1 MKKLVY
7 FYFVFLCL
15 FFPLT
20 VTANTTTLHIAHT
33 NDLHAHLAPF
43 DANGQECQEITQPTC
58 LGGYARIKTLI
69 SNLRKQHSNL
79 IFLDAGD
86 RFSGTPFYALRKSQD
101 IARLTESLKYDAMTL
116 GNHDLDDGLEEL
128 SRFSKVVSAPIIAA
142 NVSFPPS
149 SPLSQ
154 RITSS
159 QIITRN
165 GKKIGII
172 GILTPETKI
181 ECTGAKNVIFKDITN
196 TLKKHVSDFSK
207 QGIDIIIVLS
217 HIGLDADKEL
227 AKQIPNIDIIV
238 GGHSHSFLSNDSSDE
253 NRDGPYP
260 IVIESENKD
269 KTLIVTAGMGGR
281 VVGLLHAVFD
291 SWGHIIEFSGN
302 PIKITNDISMD
313 PNMKKEIDAVSAQ
326 LEKILNTP
334 VIISKIPV
342 SLTPDKG
349 FCGLSCHI
357 AEVLTTAL
365 LKSGK
370 KNNVDVALL
379 NAGGIRAG
387 FPIGQISY
395 RHIIQVYPF
404 NSAVILVEMTGA
416 ELKEYIAHGIKKY
429 TPNTRT
435 NALIHPAGL
444 TYTFNSKTKQ
454 ITEILIQG
462 KPLSLH
468 KKYRVLL
475 PAFLADGGDGFP
487 VQEEQQV
494 FSYDMRN
501 TLIDSLKTIK
511 FISPLEARI
520 KTIDL

>member
-1 MKKLVY
+1 MNILS
-7 FYFVFLCL
+7 FTFIFLCL
-15 FFPLT
+15 FVPFS

-33 NDLHAHLAPF
+33 NDLHAHLTPF
-43 DANGQECQEITQPTC
+43 DIDGQECQDVTQPTC
-58 LGGYARIKTLI
+58 HGGYARIKTLI
-69 SNLRKQHSNL
+69 SKLREQHSDL

-86 RFSGTPFYALRKSQD
+86 RFSGTPFYALRKSRD
-101 IARLTESLKYDAMTL
+101 IARLTESFKYDAMTL
-116 GNHDLDDGLEEL
+116 GNHDLDDGPEEL
-128 SRFSKVVSAPIIAA
+128 SRFAEIVSTPILTA
-142 NVSFPPS
+142 NVSFPAS

-154 RITSS
+154 RIASS
-159 QIITRN
+159 HIITRN

-181 ECTGAKNVIFKDITN
+181 ESTGAKNINFKDITD
-196 TLKKHVSDFSK
+196 TLKKNISDFSN

-217 HIGLDADKEL
+217 HVGLEADKEL

-238 GGHSHSFLSNDSSDE
+238 GGHSHSFLSNDPSDG
-253 NRDGPYP
+253 NSVGPYP
-260 IVIESENKD
+260 IIIESENKD

-349 FCGLSCHI
+349 FCGLSCHVG
-357 AEVLTTAL
+357 EVLSTAL

-370 KNNVDVALL
+370 KDNVDVALL

-387 FPIGQISY
+387 FPMGQISY
-395 RHIIQVYPF
+395 RHMIQAYPF
-404 NSAVILVEMTGA
+404 NSAVVLVEMTGS
-416 ELKEYIAHGIKKY
+416 ELKKYITHGLKKY
-429 TPNTRT
+429 TPNART

-444 TYTFNSKTKQ
+444 TYTFNSETKQ
-454 ITEILIQG
+454 ITEISVQG
-462 KPLSLH
+462 KPLSPH

-487 VQEEQQV
+487 VQKEQRV
-494 FSYDMRN
+494 LSYDLRN
-501 TLIDSLKTIK
+501 TLIDSLKTIN
-511 FISPLEARI
+511 FIPPLETRI